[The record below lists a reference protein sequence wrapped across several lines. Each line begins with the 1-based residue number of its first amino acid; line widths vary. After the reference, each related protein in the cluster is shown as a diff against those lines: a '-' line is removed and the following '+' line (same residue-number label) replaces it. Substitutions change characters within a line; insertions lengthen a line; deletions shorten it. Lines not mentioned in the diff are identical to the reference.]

1 VNSIDPEESPMTTTQ
16 VPTVLPLRQAT
27 DPRQAGVKAATL
39 AALAAHGLP
48 VPDGLVVPTGVFA
61 RALAAAREPPT
72 ARLEVPD
79 GVLAALAE
87 AVQPWGDVALAI
99 RASAVHEDLADSSYA
114 GLYTSVLHVRGAAA
128 LREAVLRCW
137 TSAFADRV
145 TAYSRG
151 MDGDAR
157 PAMAVLVQRMVP
169 ATSAGVA
176 FTANPVTGE
185 RGVVVI
191 DAVSGLAERM
201 VAGEG
206 TPERWTV
213 RAGRASREP
222 GDTEAL
228 DTVSALAVADLAR
241 RVERLR
247 GTPQDVE
254 WALADGDVVLLQA
267 RPVTALPVP
276 SVHPVPIA
284 VEVPTGYW
292 TRENSHAP
300 LPWTRLTHALYQTR
314 IPAIRTAV
322 GELGLLFDGLDIRD
336 VGGLEYVRVGPLGG
350 KAPPRLPNWAVPLVF
365 RLVPALRRRVR
376 DCVAAIRADIPMR
389 NIHRWAR
396 EWRPRLEA
404 GIAGLCEVD
413 LDVLDDDALDTHLQ
427 AALSLFDD
435 GLLIHFRLHLALAMV
450 LRELDLACRD
460 LLGWDDQ
467 AWLRL
472 VAGTSARSTEPSR
485 ALAELA
491 AHVAAHPRLRLLVQE
506 PAPMVDV
513 LAEDADF
520 AARFTAYLR
529 RYGCRA
535 LSYELAEPALDER
548 PELVVALLRD
558 QVGAGYDPVARG
570 RELSE
575 RRAAAAAEARAAL
588 GGRDVAGRERFE
600 TALANAVEAYPVRED
615 NEFYAVSAPGALVRR
630 VVLELGR
637 RLTRRGQLPE
647 PSAAFHLRP
656 AELRASLRLGDDL
669 RELVTRRAGE
679 RIWAMTHPG
688 PPSYGTPPPPPPP
701 MTSLPTEARFANE
714 AFLWLID
721 QILGAPRDAAAEPL
735 TGIAASPGSHTG
747 IVRVIHDET
756 EFDRLRAGEVLVC
769 PTTSP
774 VWSVLFPNVGAL
786 VTDTGGTLSHPA
798 IIAREYAVPAV
809 VATGDATTRL
819 RDGQVVTVDGTTG
832 QIRIVR

>member
-1 VNSIDPEESPMTTTQ
+1 MTTPQ
-16 VPTVLPLRQAT
+16 VHTVLPLRQAT

-39 AALAAHGLP
+39 ATLAARGLP
-48 VPDGLVVPTGVFA
+48 VPDGVVIPTGVFA
-61 RALAAAREPPT
+61 RAVDAAREPPT

-79 GVLAALAE
+79 GVLTALAE
-87 AVQPWGDVALAI
+87 AVRSWGDVALAV
-99 RASAVHEDLADSSYA
+99 RASAVNEDLADSSYA
-114 GLYTSVLHVRGAAA
+114 GLYTSVLHVHGPEA

-157 PAMAVLVQRMVP
+157 PAMAVLVQPMVP

-185 RGVVVI
+185 RAVVVI
-191 DAVSGLAERM
+191 DAVPGLAERM
-201 VAGEG
+201 VSGAV

-222 GDTEAL
+222 GTDTEAL
-228 DTVSALAVADLAR
+228 DAASALAVADLAR

-254 WALADGDVVLLQA
+254 WALAGGDVVLLQA
-267 RPVTALPVP
+267 RPVTALPEP
-276 SVHPVPIA
+276 PEPPVHPVPVP
-284 VEVPTGYW
+284 VEVPAGYW
-292 TRENSHAP
+292 TRESSHAP
-300 LPWTRLTHALYQTR
+300 LPWTRLTHAVYQNR
-314 IPAIRTAV
+314 LPAIRTAV
-322 GELGLLFDGLDIRD
+322 GELGLLLDGVDIRD
-336 VGGLEYVRVGPLGG
+336 IGGLEYLRVVPLGG
-350 KAPPRLPNWAVPLVF
+350 KAPPRLPSWAVPLAF

-376 DCVAAIRADIPMR
+376 ECVAAIRADVPMR
-389 NIHRWAR
+389 NIHRWTQ
-396 EWRPRLEA
+396 EWQPELEA
-404 GIAGLCEVD
+404 RIAGLRDVD

-427 AALSLFDD
+427 STLSLSDD
-435 GLLIHFRLHLALAMV
+435 GSSIHFRLQLALAMV
-450 LRELDLACRD
+450 LGELGHVCRD

-472 VAGTSARSTEPSR
+472 VAGTSARSTEPAR

-491 AHVAAHPRLRLLVQE
+491 AHVAACPRLRLLVEE
-506 PAPMVDV
+506 PAPVADV
-513 LAEDADF
+513 LARDTDF
-520 AARFTAYLR
+520 AARFSAYLR
-529 RYGCRA
+529 RYGRRA
-535 LSYELAEPALDER
+535 LSYEFAEPALDER
-548 PELVVALLRD
+548 PELVLALLRD
-558 QVGAGYDPVARG
+558 QLAADYDPMARG
-570 RELSE
+570 RELAE
-575 RRAAAAAEARAAL
+575 WRATAAAEARAAL
-588 GGRDVAGRERFE
+588 AGRDFAGTERFE
-600 TALANAVEAYPVRED
+600 TALSNAVEGYPVRED
-615 NEFYAVSAPGALVRR
+615 NEFYAISAPGALVRR
-630 VVLELGR
+630 AVLELGR
-637 RLTRRGQLPE
+637 RLTRRGQLPA
-647 PSAAFHLRP
+647 PDAAFHLRP
-656 AELRASLRLGDDL
+656 AELRAALRLGHDL
-669 RELVTRRAGE
+669 RELVALRAGE
-679 RIWAMTHPG
+679 RAWAMANPG
-688 PPSYGTPPPPPPP
+688 PPSYGSPPPSPPP
-701 MTSLPTEARFANE
+701 MTSLPAEARFANE
-714 AFLWLID
+714 AFLWLLD
-721 QILGAPRDAAAEPL
+721 RVLGAPRDAAAEPL

-747 IVRVIHDET
+747 PVRVIHDET

-832 QIRIVR
+832 QVRVVR